1 MTTYALPNT
10 RACRPASLSLYQ
22 TPLGGVTRSPL
33 TGDTKTVSSPG
44 GWWSAELT
52 YPDQHQDERGVL
64 EGLIDTITRSEH
76 RLQLW
81 GLSRPQPRGTCNLTG
96 VTVGVAAAQFAQQ
109 VTLYGCG
116 AGRTLAAGD
125 MLGIGGQL
133 CRVAFAATANV
144 SGQMTVQLTGDL
156 RQARAAGTAVVLD
169 RPTALF
175 VAVDPVQWPASA
187 ARRCP
192 GVTVRLVEVSA

>member
-1 MTTYALPNT
+1 MTIYALPNT
-10 RACRPASLSLYQ
+10 RACRPASMLLYQ

-52 YPDQHQDERGVL
+52 YPDQHQDERGIL

-76 RLQLW
+76 RLQFW
-81 GLSRPQPRGTCNLTG
+81 NVSRPQPRGNCNLSG
-96 VTVGVAAAQFAQQ
+96 VTVGVAAGQFAQQ

-116 AGRTLAAGD
+116 AGRTLTAGD

-133 CRVAFAATANV
+133 CRVAFAATANA
-144 SGQMTVQLTGDL
+144 SGQMTVQLTSDL

-175 VAVDPVQWPASA
+175 VAVDPVQWPASS

-192 GVTVRLVEVSA
+192 GVTVQLVEVSA